1 MGGID
6 NLSYIRRT
14 PAFRTMPNSKVYI
27 KNALEIV
34 VVEEAKAQFA
44 QLDRAKRQDIN
55 LTEVIA
61 FTLNRLPCLY
71 ANSDRGWLQQ
81 RKRANNE
88 FRKQAIGLIHQ
99 GFLRVGNNP
108 LVRVSPLP
116 LYEVE
121 RPDYCL
127 QQLREILHRPNLTWK
142 EVPGIVQESISRGSA
157 AALDH
162 LSLYERRRILET
174 KNFIRKSKAQAQKTA
189 EKDKPLDPIEMQE
202 FNSYMMTA
210 EYKFVN
216 VLERPVIQIVERQ
229 LEQMKDTLSRP
240 LAVGDVAVYVL
251 NRFPAM
257 YATNAKG
264 FQQQRERVR
273 SELINDLQSV
283 TIQAILE
290 LSKTPRR
297 LVGPLPFL
305 KFEREH
311 EQALENLKEIFKTED
326 LTCGKAVELVS
337 KAVLGSNL
345 SNRVKNLRSTL
356 LHELINSLALDK
368 NLHQLEIDLVE
379 DKSQILV
386 RTSNQDTF
394 WSIVDSP
401 EVISRI
407 VLENF
412 PETSGM
418 TLEYHRLPFPLVLTK
433 HEMEEE
439 VINHLVN

>member
-1 MGGID
+1 
-6 NLSYIRRT
+6 
-14 PAFRTMPNSKVYI
+14 
-27 KNALEIV
+27 
-34 VVEEAKAQFA
+34 
-44 QLDRAKRQDIN
+44 
-55 LTEVIA
+55 
-61 FTLNRLPCLY
+61 
-71 ANSDRGWLQQ
+71 
-81 RKRANNE
+81 
-88 FRKQAIGLIHQ
+88 
-99 GFLRVGNNP
+99 
-108 LVRVSPLP
+108 
-116 LYEVE
+116 
-121 RPDYCL
+121 
-127 QQLREILHRPNLTWK
+127 
-142 EVPGIVQESISRGSA
+142 
-157 AALDH
+157 
-162 LSLYERRRILET
+162 
-174 KNFIRKSKAQAQKTA
+174 
-189 EKDKPLDPIEMQE
+189 
-202 FNSYMMTA
+202 MMTA

>member
-1 MGGID
+1 MSD
-6 NLSYIRRT
+6 
-14 PAFRTMPNSKVYI
+14 SKVYI
-27 KNALEIV
+27 KNALEII
-34 VVEEAKAQFA
+34 VVEEAKLQIA

-61 FTLNRLPCLY
+61 FALNRLPCLY

-81 RKRANNE
+81 RKRANNDE
-88 FRKQAIGLIHQ
+88 FRKQIISFLHQ
-99 GFLRVGNNP
+99 GFLRVGSNP

-116 LYEVE
+116 LYEIE

-127 QQLREILHRPNLTWK
+127 QQLRDILRRPELTWK
-142 EVPGIVQESISRGSA
+142 EVPGIVQESITKGTAS
-157 AALDH
+157 ALDH
-162 LSLYERRRILET
+162 LSVYERRRILET
-174 KNFIRKSKAQAQKTA
+174 KNFIRKSKAQTMKEA
-189 EKDKPLDPIEMQE
+189 EKEKKLDPIEIQE
-202 FNSYMMTA
+202 FNSYMVTA
-210 EYKFVN
+210 EYQFVN

-229 LEQMKDTLSRP
+229 IEQMKDNLSRP
-240 LAVGDVAVYVL
+240 LELGDVAVYVL

-297 LVGPLPFL
+297 LVGPLPFT

-311 EQALENLKEIFKTED
+311 EQALENLKEIFKTEE

-337 KAVLGSNL
+337 KAVVGSNL
-345 SNRVKNLRSTL
+345 SNRIKTLRTNLL
-356 LHELINSLALDK
+356 QDLINNLSLNSERHDLT
-368 NLHQLEIDLVE
+368 IDLGE
-379 DKSQILV
+379 SQDQIIFK
-386 RTSNQDTF
+386 TNNQDTF
-394 WSIVDSP
+394 WAIIDNP
-401 EVISRI
+401 EIISRV
-407 VLENF
+407 VLETF
-412 PETSGM
+412 PETSG
-418 TLEYHRLPFPLVLTK
+418 LELQYQRLPFPLVLTK

-439 VINHLVN
+439 VIHHLVA

>member
-1 MGGID
+1 MLYAMSD
-6 NLSYIRRT
+6 
-14 PAFRTMPNSKVYI
+14 SKVYI
-27 KNALEIV
+27 KNALEII
-34 VVEEAKAQFA
+34 VVEEAKLQVA

-61 FTLNRLPCLY
+61 FVLNRLPCLY

-88 FRKQAIGLIHQ
+88 FRKQAIGLLHQ
-99 GFLRVGNNP
+99 AFLRVGSNP

-127 QQLREILHRPNLTWK
+127 QQLREILRRPELTWK
-142 EVPGIVQESISRGSA
+142 EVPGIVQESISKGTAS
-157 AALDH
+157 ALDH
-162 LSLYERRRILET
+162 LSVYERRRILET
-174 KNFIRKSKAQAQKTA
+174 KNFIRKSKVQINKEA
-189 EKDKPLDPIEMQE
+189 EKEKKLDPIELQE
-202 FNSYMMTA
+202 FNSYMLTA
-210 EYKFVN
+210 EYQFVN

-229 LEQMKDTLSRP
+229 LEQMKGSLSRP
-240 LAVGDVAVYVL
+240 LELGAVAVYVL

-257 YATNAKG
+257 YATNARG

-297 LVGPLPFL
+297 LVGPLPFT

-311 EQALENLKEIFKTED
+311 EQAIENLKEIFNTED

-337 KAVLGSNL
+337 KAVVGTNL
-345 SNRVKNLRSTL
+345 SNRIKTLRSNL
-356 LHELINSLALDK
+356 LQDLISSLSLNSERHDL
-368 NLHQLEIDLVE
+368 NIDLGE
-379 DKSQILV
+379 DQSQIV
-386 RTSNQDTF
+386 FTTSSQDTF
-394 WSIVDSP
+394 WSIIDNP
-401 EVISRI
+401 EIISRV
-407 VLENF
+407 VLETF
-412 PETSGM
+412 PETNGIE
-418 TLEYHRLPFPLVLTK
+418 LQYKRLPFPLVLTK

-439 VINHLVN
+439 VIHHLVA

>member
-1 MGGID
+1 
-6 NLSYIRRT
+6 
-14 PAFRTMPNSKVYI
+14 MPDSKVYI
-27 KNALEIV
+27 KNALEII
-34 VVEEAKAQFA
+34 VVEEAKLQVA
-44 QLDRAKRQDIN
+44 QLDRAKRQEIN

-61 FTLNRLPCLY
+61 FVLNRLPCLY

-88 FRKQAIGLIHQ
+88 FRKQAVGLLHQ
-99 GFLRVGNNP
+99 AFLRIGSNP

-127 QQLREILHRPNLTWK
+127 QQLREILRRPELTWK
-142 EVPGIVQESISRGSA
+142 EVPGIVQESISRGTAS
-157 AALDH
+157 ALDH
-162 LSLYERRRILET
+162 LSVYERRRILET
-174 KNFIRKSKAQAQKTA
+174 KNFIRKSRVQITKEA
-189 EKDKPLDPIEMQE
+189 EKEKKLDPIELQE
-202 FNSYMMTA
+202 FNSYMLTA
-210 EYKFVN
+210 EYQFIN

-229 LEQMKDTLSRP
+229 LEQMKDSLSRP
-240 LAVGDVAVYVL
+240 LELGDVAVYVL

-297 LVGPLPFL
+297 LVGPLPFT

-311 EQALENLKEIFKTED
+311 EQALENLKEIFSTED

-337 KAVLGSNL
+337 KAVVGTNL
-345 SNRVKNLRSTL
+345 SNRIKTLRSNL
-356 LHELINSLALDK
+356 LQDLISSLS
-368 NLHQLEIDLVE
+368 LHSERHDLNIDLGE
-379 DKSQILV
+379 DQNQIV
-386 RTSNQDTF
+386 FRTNNQDTF
-394 WSIVDSP
+394 WSIIDNP
-401 EVISRI
+401 EIISRV
-407 VLENF
+407 VLEAF
-412 PETSGM
+412 PETNGIE
-418 TLEYHRLPFPLVLTK
+418 LKYQRLPFPLVLTK

-439 VINHLVN
+439 IIHHLAV